1 MCFSLVLN
9 GSTESKKSQKNI
21 TIYDM
26 GKIQVKKLKKKKRKK
41 EYVHLT
47 KSKIGKRMP

>member
-9 GSTESKKSQKNI
+9 GSTESKKSQRNI
-21 TIYDM
+21 IAIYDM
-26 GKIQVKKLKKKKRKK
+26 GKIQVKKLKKKKK
-41 EYVHLT
+41 EYVHFT

>member
-1 MCFSLVLN
+1 MAVQN
-9 GSTESKKSQKNI
+9 QSQKNII

>member
-1 MCFSLVLN
+1 MAVQN
-9 GSTESKKSQKNI
+9 QSQKNII

-26 GKIQVKKLKKKKRKK
+26 GKIQVKKLKKKK

-47 KSKIGKRMP
+47 ESKIGKRMP